1 MSLYAEPPGHIGEK
15 QCVWYHTM
23 DLPGL
28 GEVAGAWDLRAGI
41 DDYLGGVDISGER
54 VLEIGPASGYV
65 TVELERRG
73 AEVVAAE
80 MTDERGWDFVPQAAL
95 DMEQIRA
102 ERHAHIADQKNT
114 WWFVQRATGSHA
126 KAYYGDIE
134 SLPPE
139 LGRFDST
146 FLLAV
151 LLHTR
156 NPLAILESAANL
168 TDRRI
173 VVMDLVNPDLG
184 DDAPICA
191 LIPSK
196 DNGVWDAW
204 WSLSHAF
211 IVQFLGVLGFTE
223 ATVTFHTQPNRG
235 VDNQFFTVVA
245 ER

>member
-1 MSLYAEPPGHIGEK
+1 MGLYAQSPGQVDEK

-28 GEVAGAWDLRAGI
+28 GEVAGQWDLRAGI

-54 VLEIGPASGYV
+54 VLEIGPATGYV

-80 MTDERGWDFVPQAAL
+80 VTDERGWDFVPQAGL
-95 DMEQIRA
+95 DMEQVRA
-102 ERHAHIADQKNT
+102 DRQAHIADLKNT
-114 WWFVQRATGSHA
+114 WWFIQRATHSHA
-126 KAYYGDIE
+126 QAYYGDIE

-146 FLLAV
+146 FALAV

-156 NPLAILESAANL
+156 CPLAILEGAAKL
-168 TDRRI
+168 TDHRMI
-173 VVMDLVNPDLG
+173 VTDLVNPALG
-184 DDAPICA
+184 EAPVCA
-191 LIPSK
+191 LCPSK
-196 DNGVWDAW
+196 ENGVWDTW
-204 WSLSHAF
+204 WSFTPAF
-211 IVQFLGVLGFTE
+211 FVQPLGVLGFTE
-223 ATVTFHTQPNRG
+223 PVVTFHTQPTKG
-235 VDNQFFTVVA
+235 IDIQFFTVVA